1 MSNAKILVPEVLN
14 CKNNK
19 TQMILAIGTQLPA
32 NHERGREKKNN
43 KSVSTRVRGIVLG
56 AVPPGDHE
64 DEHTEASQR

>member
-1 MSNAKILVPEVLN
+1 MSNAQLLVPEVLN
-14 CKNNK
+14 CKKNK

-32 NHERGREKKNN
+32 NHERGREKKIN
-43 KSVSTRVRGIVLG
+43 KSVSTSGRGIVLG